1 MTDQQPT
8 QNKDLRKKLQKRE
21 QRVLAPLQEAQ
32 QAQANAL
39 DRFRRAEARLQKR
52 TARLERAE
60 ERLRLVRQQL
70 EVLHAS
76 SPAVEPPVASPTLDE
91 SGDNMGSTPEART
104 TRTDADQVKE
114 ARAATATTDEN
125 LRRATDHAATVAQD
139 KPHAARGK
147 HAGTVRTQTS

>member
-21 QRVLAPLQEAQ
+21 QRMLALLQEAQ

-39 DRFRRAEARLQKR
+39 DRFRRAEPRLQKR
-52 TARLERAE
+52 TPRLERAE

-76 SPAVEPPVASPTLDE
+76 SPAVEPPVASPTLDQTAPT
-91 SGDNMGSTPEART
+91 MGSTHEAPT
-104 TRTDADQVKE
+104 TATEADPVKE
-114 ARAATATTDEN
+114 APATAAAT
-125 LRRATDHAATVAQD
+125 
-139 KPHAARGK
+139 
-147 HAGTVRTQTS
+147 